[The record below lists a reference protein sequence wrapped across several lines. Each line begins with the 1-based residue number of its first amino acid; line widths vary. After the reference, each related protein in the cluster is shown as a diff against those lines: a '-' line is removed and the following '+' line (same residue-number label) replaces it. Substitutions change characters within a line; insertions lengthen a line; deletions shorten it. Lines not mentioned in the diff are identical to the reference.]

1 MDEFELIRQY
11 FTRTLTDSDV
21 RIGIGDD
28 GALLRPAAGR
38 DLITVVDTLVEGVH
52 YPLNMAAADIAWRAV
67 AVNLSD
73 IAAMGARPRWMTLAL
88 TLREADPNW
97 LAEFSDG
104 LFAAAA
110 EHDVSLVGGD
120 TTRGR
125 QVVVSIQITGDV
137 DPDRVLTRSGAKAG
151 DRIYISGTAG
161 DAAAGL
167 ELLRSGTVSSDTA
180 NELVDRFRRPNARIA
195 LAQAIAPLASA
206 AIDLS
211 DGLYADTLKL
221 LQASGAGGRIAVD
234 ALPMSAALRAEF
246 DAQRARQFALAG
258 GDDYELCFT
267 LPAEEEYRLSE
278 IALQQ
283 NVRLTRVGIVTEG
296 VGLDCTDN
304 GAPFAYLDAGYRHFD
319 AAEKAWV

>member
-110 EHDVSLVGGD
+110 EHDVSLVGCD

-125 QVVVSIQITGDV
+125 QVVVSIQI
-137 DPDRVLTRSGAKAG
+137 RER
-151 DRIYISGTAG
+151 R
-161 DAAAGL
+161 
-167 ELLRSGTVSSDTA
+167 TVVRAVQA
-180 NELVDRFRRPNARIA
+180 NAVRD
-195 LAQAIAPLASA
+195 
-206 AIDLS
+206 D
-211 DGLYADTLKL
+211 ADTGQSHLL
-221 LQASGAGGRIAVD
+221 LQSDFAQSGFLFSRERKTQLVVVATAKRKLPCPLRVKLRPQGGRHWQSIHRN
-234 ALPMSAALRAEF
+234 PSSRTT
-246 DAQRARQFALAG
+246 G
-258 GDDYELCFT
+258 
-267 LPAEEEYRLSE
+267 
-278 IALQQ
+278 LQ
-283 NVRLTRVGIVTEG
+283 
-296 VGLDCTDN
+296 
-304 GAPFAYLDAGYRHFD
+304 
-319 AAEKAWV
+319 

>member
-52 YPLNMAAADIAWRAV
+52 YPLNLGAADIAWRAV

-88 TLREADPNW
+88 TLREADPDW
-97 LAEFSDG
+97 LADFSDG

-137 DPDRVLTRSGAKAG
+137 DPERVLTRSGAKAG
-151 DRIYISGTAG
+151 ERIYISGTLG

-167 ELLRSGTVSSDTA
+167 ELLQSGAVSSDTA
-180 NELVDRFRRPNARIA
+180 RELVDRFRRPSARIA

-206 AIDLS
+206 AIDVS

-221 LQASGAGGRIAVD
+221 LQASGAGGRIEVD
-234 ALPMSAALRAEF
+234 ALPLSAALRAEF
-246 DAQRARQFALAG
+246 DAERARQFALAG

-304 GAPFAYLDAGYRHFD
+304 GAPFAYRDAGYRHFD
-319 AAEKAWV
+319 AAEKAWA

>member
-167 ELLRSGTVSSDTA
+167 ELLRSGAVSSDTA

-246 DAQRARQFALAG
+246 DAQRARQFALGG

-267 LPAEEEYRLSE
+267 LPAEEEPRLSE

-283 NVRLTRVGIVTEG
+283 KVRLTRVGIVTDG
-296 VGLDCTDN
+296 IGLDCTDN

>member
-52 YPLNMAAADIAWRAV
+52 YPLNLGAADIAWRAV

-88 TLREADPNW
+88 TLREADPDW
-97 LAEFSDG
+97 LADFSDG
-104 LFAAAA
+104 LFAAAT

-137 DPDRVLTRSGAKAG
+137 DPERVLTRSGAKAG
-151 DRIYISGTAG
+151 ERIYISGTLG

-167 ELLRSGTVSSDTA
+167 ELLQSGAVSSDTA
-180 NELVDRFRRPNARIA
+180 RELVDRFRRPSARIA

-206 AIDLS
+206 AIDVS

-221 LQASGAGGRIAVD
+221 LQASGAGGRIEVD
-234 ALPMSAALRAEF
+234 ALPLSAALRAEF
-246 DAQRARQFALAG
+246 DAERARQFALAG

-304 GAPFAYLDAGYRHFD
+304 GAPFAYRDAGYRHFD
-319 AAEKAWV
+319 AAEKAWA